1 MRLSAIAVALSAA
14 TLASA
19 ELTFNITQALQ
30 PGNFANDNDKLLA
43 LMPPVTA
50 KCLKSCQIAANKAD
64 GCAENDFTCHCV
76 NYNTYSNL
84 IEPCAFALP
93 NNPATNPPCDQN
105 ALIAARPIIQDMC
118 NFFNATLYADYRKC
132 PQKLSK
138 KKTYSIIADEEVEC
152 RY

>member
-1 MRLSAIAVALSAA
+1 MPQHFTHLQ
-14 TLASA
+14 
-19 ELTFNITQALQ
+19 LTWPSN
-30 PGNFANDNDKLLA
+30 NDKLLA

-50 KCLKSCQIAANKAD
+50 KCLASCQAAANKAD
-64 GCAENDFTCHCV
+64 GCAENDFACHCV
-76 NYNTYSNL
+76 NYNNYSNVRPTASPSEPNTNTHQL

-118 NFFNATLYADYRKC
+118 NFFNATLYADYRRC

-138 KKTYSIIADEEVEC
+138 RKTYGIIAEEEVEC
-152 RY
+152 SS